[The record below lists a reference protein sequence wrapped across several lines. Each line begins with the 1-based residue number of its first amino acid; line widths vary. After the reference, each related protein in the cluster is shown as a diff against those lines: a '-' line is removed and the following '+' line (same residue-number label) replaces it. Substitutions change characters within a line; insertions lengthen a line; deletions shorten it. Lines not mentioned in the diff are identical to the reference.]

1 MLRIRILNTTLSVAA
16 AMIVTLNGMAA
27 AIGGESNR
35 TVRVAAIQCYSRMG
49 QVEYNR
55 KLLTG
60 LVEEAVTGGAK
71 IVVMPECAIHGYMDP
86 AADVRW
92 TAAQNGTN
100 TGLRP
105 LGTTPEPVPGSATD
119 YFSKL
124 AAKHEIYLCLALI
137 ERDGDKY
144 YNSQVLLNPT
154 GKMVA
159 HHRKRNLWSPGDGL
173 WASEGDLPV
182 QVVDSEYGK
191 LGLMICYDVHR
202 LPELLADKEADI
214 VLYSVGW
221 YGPNTEFWYRSV
233 FPRRYVKPNRF
244 AVIVANWS
252 ADQASTGWP
261 GQGYSC
267 IIDSQGN
274 VLNMAKSTQGAE
286 IVFGDLPVRRF

>member
-1 MLRIRILNTTLSVAA
+1 MLKILNTTLSVAA
-16 AMIVTLNGMAA
+16 AAIVTLNGMAA
-27 AIGGESNR
+27 PVGAESNSM
-35 TVRVAAIQCYSRMG
+35 VRVAAIQCYSRMG

-60 LVEEAVTGGAK
+60 LIEEAAAGGAK

-92 TAAQNGTN
+92 TAARNGTN
-100 TGLRP
+100 AGLRY
-105 LGTTPEPVPGSATD
+105 LGTTSEPVPGPATD
-119 YFSKL
+119 YFAKL
-124 AAKHEIYLCLALI
+124 ASKHGIYLCMALI
-137 ERDGDKY
+137 ERAGDKY
-144 YNSQVLLNPT
+144 YNCQVLLNPT

-159 HHRKRNLWSPGDGL
+159 HHRKKALWSPGDGL

-202 LPELLADKEADI
+202 LPELLADKKADI

-221 YGPNTEFWYRSV
+221 YGPNTEYWYKSV
-233 FPRRYVKPNRF
+233 FPKRYVKTNHF

-252 ADQASTGWP
+252 ADPDSTGWP
-261 GQGYSC
+261 GHGYSC
-267 IIDSQGN
+267 IIDSKGN
-274 VLNMAKSTQGAE
+274 LLNMAKATQGEE
-286 IVFGDLPVRRF
+286 IVFGDLPMRKF